1 MASDKVVMV
10 NDANFDTEVLKSSVP
25 VLVDFTATWCG
36 PCRAIAPVIDV
47 LAGEYQGRAK
57 FAKVDVDESPSTAS
71 RYGVRGVPTLLI
83 IKGGQV
89 VDQQVG
95 AAPKARI
102 TALLERALA

>member
-10 NDANFDTEVLKSSVP
+10 NDSNFDAEVLKSSVP
-25 VLVDFTATWCG
+25 VLVDFTASWCG
-36 PCRAIAPVIDV
+36 PCRTIAPVIDV

-57 FAKVDVDESPSTAS
+57 IAKIDVDESPSTAS
-71 RYGVRGVPTLLI
+71 RYGVRGVPTLLV
-83 IKGGQV
+83 IKAGEV
-89 VDQQVG
+89 IDQQVG